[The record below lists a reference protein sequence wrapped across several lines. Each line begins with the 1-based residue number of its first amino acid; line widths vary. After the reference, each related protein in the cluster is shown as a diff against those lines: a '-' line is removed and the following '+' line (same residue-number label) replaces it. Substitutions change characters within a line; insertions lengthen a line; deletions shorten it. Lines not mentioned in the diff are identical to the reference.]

1 MSNLMN
7 ILLVGAELFHADL
20 GADGR
25 TDGQTDMTNLI
36 AALRNFANAP
46 KYASDQGHWFCVV
59 LHKIPTVKNKKTP
72 FMFVSA
78 FWLQFARTLTFY

>member
-1 MSNLMN
+1 MK
-7 ILLVGAELFHADL
+7 IRPVGAELFHAGR

-25 TDGQTDMTNLI
+25 TDGQTDMTNPI
-36 AALRNFANAP
+36 VALRNFANAP
-46 KYASDQGHWFCVV
+46 KYTWDKGRWFCAM

-78 FWLQFARTLTFY
+78 VWLQFARTLIFH